1 VKTADSAPAQR
12 PLNCW
17 EGILQSKNTGKKS
30 RKTLKNR
37 VSAGEY
43 LAFLSVKYEVDPD
56 VLFNALVSAGKNR
69 ESECGTLTIERRGET
84 QDKIVFLILKDSTVV
99 AQFPIFKEFL
109 LERDNPVRRFMKT
122 DMIRRHLVRKNRT
135 ACSLPIRDLRTGMS
149 QISLKATVLEIPA
162 AKLVFTRFGNHA
174 SVANALIADE
184 TGTIKLCLWNEQI
197 GSISI
202 GDTIQLENVRASTY
216 RGERQLNIG
225 KKGTLNNIKDMI
237 SPQLEVLHG
246 S

>member
-1 VKTADSAPAQR
+1 LLGADSTR
-12 PLNCW
+12 THKK
-17 EGILQSKNTGKKS
+17 ESGKI
-30 RKTLKNR
+30 LKNR

-56 VLFNALVSAGKNR
+56 VLFSALVSAGEKR
-69 ESECGTLTIERRGET
+69 KSECGNLSIEHRGET
-84 QDKIVFLILKDSTVV
+84 QDKVVFLISKDSKVV
-99 AQFPIFKEFL
+99 AQFPILKEFL

-122 DMIRRHLVRKNRT
+122 DMVRRHLVKKNRT
-135 ACSLPIRDLRTGMS
+135 THSLPIRDLRTGMS
-149 QISLKATVLEIPA
+149 QISLRAKVLEIPA
-162 AKLVFTRFGNHA
+162 SRLVFTRFGNYA

-184 TGTIKLCLWNEQI
+184 TGTIRLCLWNEQI

-202 GDTIQLENVRASTY
+202 GDTIQLENARASMY

-225 KKGTLNNIKDMI
+225 KNGTMNNIKDPV
-237 SPQLEVLHG
+237 SQRPQVLCR